1 MALLARFGLA
11 GIANTLAGYGIILVA
26 LFAGASD
33 IAANAMGYAF
43 GLLVSFTLNRRFVFG
58 RSGRPLAQEMTRFL
72 LAFALAYL
80 VNLGVLLGAR
90 EVLGQG
96 NPLSQLPA
104 IIAYAAVFFLLSRH
118 FVFARQA

>member
-1 MALLARFGLA
+1 MVLLARFGLA
-11 GIANTLAGYGIILVA
+11 GIANTLAGYGVILVA

-58 RSGRPLAQEMTRFL
+58 RLSRPLVQEMTRFL

-80 VNLGVLLGAR
+80 V
-90 EVLGQG
+90 
-96 NPLSQLPA
+96 
-104 IIAYAAVFFLLSRH
+104 FLLSRH
-118 FVFARQA
+118 FVFVRRA